1 MHTVGAI
8 RLESRAGL
16 ERMIG
21 GGPCVETADK
31 SNVKEESREA
41 VLMRTSIRGLL
52 KGSIFKMLE
61 IYYLEDVRNLCFH

>member
-31 SNVKEESREA
+31 SNVKEESRE
-41 VLMRTSIRGLL
+41 RGCVDEN
-52 KGSIFKMLE
+52 K
-61 IYYLEDVRNLCFH
+61 Y